1 MAINSHHRRVSLG
14 PYTNLLLFPE
24 DMTTTWEDTPLDA
37 PQARSAAK
45 SDSAMPLSLEDI
57 RKEWPPLRKRLGRR
71 RRVLESILA
80 AGRPIRLY
88 GRTLVVGFPPQRQF
102 HRELLALSEYGTAVE
117 EELTRTFGIRLRLM
131 TVLHPEPAA

>member
-1 MAINSHHRRVSLG
+1 MAINFHHRRVSLG

-24 DMTTTWEDTPLDA
+24 DVTTTSEDVPSGGLQPLSEA
-37 PQARSAAK
+37 T
-45 SDSAMPLSLEDI
+45 SDGVIPLSLEDI
-57 RKEWPPLRKRLGRR
+57 GKEWLSLRRRLGRR

-102 HRELLALSEYGTAVE
+102 HRELLDLSEYGTAVE

-131 TVLHPEPAA
+131 TVLYPDPAA